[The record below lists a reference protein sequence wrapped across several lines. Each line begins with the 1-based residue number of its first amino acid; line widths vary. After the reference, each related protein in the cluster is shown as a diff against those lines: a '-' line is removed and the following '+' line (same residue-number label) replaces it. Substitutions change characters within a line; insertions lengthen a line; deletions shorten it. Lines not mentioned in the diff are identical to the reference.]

1 MRFCGR
7 VRYRVYEFACV
18 LGMWRYILCVNAF
31 YGRGGMFVY
40 VRFGG
45 CSGICVYESV
55 CVMLVCV
62 CVCLNMCVCSEGVA
76 VFLSVR
82 VRVRVC
88 LSILMSVCRY
98 TCRCGCIF

>member
-1 MRFCGR
+1 MRFYGR

-45 CSGICVYESV
+45 CSGICVCVNPCVLCGCEYV
-55 CVMLVCV
+55 CV
-62 CVCLNMCVCSEGVA
+62 
-76 VFLSVR
+76 F
-82 VRVRVC
+82 
-88 LSILMSVCRY
+88 
-98 TCRCGCIF
+98 